1 MPTRIGAILG
11 MYDQASSGVRGYGG
25 WSVQTG
31 KEVLFM
37 LGKSDC
43 SASED
48 GRLGLLI
55 KFFIQGGGD
64 FMQRPSWHS

>member
-48 GRLGLLI
+48 GR
-55 KFFIQGGGD
+55 
-64 FMQRPSWHS
+64 SAY